1 MLFVHNYHW
10 KVNGRNFSWKETH
23 FHRRG
28 KPIFFYFSTG
38 GAESFREPMLRW
50 GHWDTKPHAQ
60 KFSAFPIET
69 LAVEPESY
77 FPIYW
82 GPLVHSIQQKEK
94 GRGCSSPVLSWLMFK
109 STLKLGKSVGFLC
122 YFMFS
127 LSFFS
132 FFFPWEF
139 NFLTLGFNE
148 EGAPWLASNKT
159 GQRDWSNSC
168 ANKLGRL
175 KSMRRK
181 GRNSLRWGMPR
192 GGTFPSLHEK
202 SHWGICCWGRR
213 HLAKETLGQR
223 HPPWVPKTS

>member
-1 MLFVHNYHW
+1 MLFVHNYQW

-38 GAESFREPMLRW
+38 GVESFREPMLRW

-122 YFMFS
+122 YLMFS

-132 FFFPWEF
+132 FFF
-139 NFLTLGFNE
+139 LGNSTFWHWVLMRKE
-148 EGAPWLASNKT
+148 LRGWHQTRPASGTGATAVQIS
-159 GQRDWSNSC
+159 
-168 ANKLGRL
+168 
-175 KSMRRK
+175 
-181 GRNSLRWGMPR
+181 
-192 GGTFPSLHEK
+192 
-202 SHWGICCWGRR
+202 
-213 HLAKETLGQR
+213 
-223 HPPWVPKTS
+223 